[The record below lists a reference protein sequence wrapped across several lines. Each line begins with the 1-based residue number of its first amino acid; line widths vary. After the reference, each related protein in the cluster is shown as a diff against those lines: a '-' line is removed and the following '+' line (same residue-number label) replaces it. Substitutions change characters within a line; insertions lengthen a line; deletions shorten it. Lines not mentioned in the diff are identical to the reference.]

1 MGNSMK
7 KFDEWNGLKT
17 KIEQKP
23 HLFFKAREIFYAH
36 IGENVGF
43 EQCGKGD
50 SFVRPVLVFKKFN
63 NALFWGI
70 PLSTTQNRGKYYFD
84 FEFKDS
90 TSVAILSQLRLIDA
104 KRLDRKI
111 GKMEKVEFQKLKTR
125 VIEMLECSEE

>member
-1 MGNSMK
+1 MG
-7 KFDEWNGLKT
+7 EA
-17 KIEQKP
+17 I
-23 HLFFKAREIFYAH
+23 EIFYAH

-90 TSVAILSQLRLIDA
+90 ISVAILSQLKLFDA

-111 GKMEKVEFQKLKTR
+111 GKMEKAEFQKLKSI